1 MKRNI
6 TAFLACFTFTT
17 QALFYPV
24 IAHADEEVA
33 TVQEGDPAPFSGT
46 LFSTEAAARLL
57 VDLETQKEA
66 CTIEKERE
74 LQIQASRFQLEIDN
88 LQASLAYC
96 DEACKLRLAIKTEQ
110 IDYLTTELTR
120 KKVHPAWIFIG
131 GIVAGTAITLGSGY
145 AMYQIANPP

>member
-1 MKRNI
+1 MKKFI
-6 TAFLACFTFTT
+6 AYFACFAFTT

-33 TVQEGDPAPFSGT
+33 TVQEGDPAPFTGT

-66 CTIEKERE
+66 CAVEKERE
-74 LQIQASRFQLEIDN
+74 LQIQEARFQLQIDN
-88 LQASLAYC
+88 LTSSLEYC
-96 DEACKLRLAIKTEQ
+96 DEACKLRLGIKTEQ

>member
-1 MKRNI
+1 MKKFI
-6 TAFLACFTFTT
+6 AYFACFAFTT
-17 QALFYPV
+17 QALLYPV

-33 TVQEGDPAPFSGT
+33 TVQEGDPAPFTGT

-66 CTIEKERE
+66 CAVEKERE
-74 LQIQASRFQLEIDN
+74 LLIQEARFQLQIDN
-88 LQASLAYC
+88 LTSSLEYC
-96 DEACKLRLAIKTEQ
+96 DEACKLRLGIKTEQ

>member
-1 MKRNI
+1 M
-6 TAFLACFTFTT
+6 

-33 TVQEGDPAPFSGT
+33 TVQEGDPAPFTGT

-66 CTIEKERE
+66 CAVEKERE
-74 LQIQASRFQLEIDN
+74 LQIQEARFQLQIDN
-88 LQASLAYC
+88 LTSSLEYC
-96 DEACKLRLAIKTEQ
+96 DEACKLRLGIKTEQ

-120 KKVHPAWIFIG
+120 K
-131 GIVAGTAITLGSGY
+131 
-145 AMYQIANPP
+145 